1 MNDLRTA
8 MLYEI
13 ETLEVADELVV
24 HRRGYVRLEEG
35 ELLRWLTAPT
45 PKLNLRVCG
54 VRVGADGQPQ
64 GLVTQF
70 AGDQLWPAH
79 IATSGGDQSPRHD
92 ARLRFWRWLP
102 GLSEAAI
109 RLYLSILSDD
119 EVTVRRVEALECFA
133 RFDVDLARLAV
144 QSALFSR
151 LPGLAPH
158 ISLARADRDGPD
170 WPGALWPTHE
180 GSGLK
185 VSSTTMMSSG
195 QDYAETDEDRVATW
209 LSLVAR
215 WRSAPDK
222 ARADAGAWVEM
233 NREVQQRWKRLI
245 SDPWWVRADTPP
257 LHPAPLL
264 VMHAIPAALIP
275 PTWWPASVARPDR
288 QRSEQLMK
296 MLRHDLD
303 APPRWTPEC
312 IS

>member
-1 MNDLRTA
+1 MNELHTA

-13 ETLEVADELVV
+13 ETLGIADELVV
-24 HRRGYVRLEEG
+24 HRRGFVRLEEG
-35 ELLRWLTAPT
+35 ELLRWLAAPT

-79 IATSGGDQSPRHD
+79 IAASYGDQSPRHD

-102 GLSEAAI
+102 ELSEAAI
-109 RLYLSILSDD
+109 RLYLSILADD
-119 EVTVRRVEALECFA
+119 EVTARRAEALECFA
-133 RFDVDLARLAV
+133 RFDVDLAKLAV

-158 ISLARADRDGPD
+158 ISLTRADHDGPD

-180 GSGLK
+180 GSGPK
-185 VSSTTMMSSG
+185 ERSTSPMSSNP
-195 QDYAETDEDRVATW
+195 DYLETDEDRVVTW
-209 LSLVAR
+209 LSLVAG
-215 WRSAPDK
+215 WRTAPDS
-222 ARADAGAWVEM
+222 ARVDAGAWAEM

-257 LHPAPLL
+257 LHPTPLL
-264 VMHAIPAALIP
+264 VMHSISAALIP
-275 PTWWPASVARPDR
+275 PTWWPASVTRPDR
-288 QRSEQLMK
+288 RRLEQLVK
-296 MLRHDLD
+296 MLRPDLD
-303 APPRWTPEC
+303 APPHWTPEN